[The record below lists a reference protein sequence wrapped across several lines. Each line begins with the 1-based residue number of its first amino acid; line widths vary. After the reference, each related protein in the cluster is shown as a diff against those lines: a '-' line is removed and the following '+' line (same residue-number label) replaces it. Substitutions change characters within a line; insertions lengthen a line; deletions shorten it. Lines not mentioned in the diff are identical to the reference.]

1 MLDLAVAYR
10 IYPGVS
16 KTPAAFSENKYK
28 LSELC
33 LRSFK
38 RALGSMHVKVWV
50 LLDGCPP
57 AYEELFR
64 SCFTAEELEIV
75 ALNGIGNLPTF
86 NRQIEILAT
95 QTEADMVYF
104 AEDDYFY
111 FPDALVKMVEF
122 ARRNEDV
129 DFVTPYDHPDAYET
143 SERLESH
150 RIKADV
156 DRHWRGASS
165 TCLTFLARRR
175 SLVSAQ
181 KIFASYTS
189 GNNDCSLWLS
199 LTQKLELLNPRV
211 HCSDINRVKLWLL
224 AMRWGWRQVLFGR
237 RYTLWSPLPTLAT
250 HMEAPCVAPLVDWQ
264 AHFWAAYDNQ
274 TGS

>member
-1 MLDLAVAYR
+1 MLDLAIAYR

-16 KTPAAFSENKYK
+16 KTPAIFSDDKFQ

-38 RALGSMHVKVWV
+38 RALGTMKVKVWA

-64 SCFTAEELEIV
+64 RYFSAEELEVIS
-75 ALNGIGNLPTF
+75 LDRIGNLPTF
-86 NRQIEILAT
+86 TRQIEILTA
-95 QTEADMVYF
+95 QSGAEIVYF

-111 FPDALVKMVEF
+111 FPDALGKMVEF
-122 ARRNEDV
+122 IRRNKDV

-143 SERLESH
+143 CERLESH
-150 RIKADV
+150 PIKADG

-165 TCLTFLARRR
+165 TCLTFMARRS
-175 SLVSAQ
+175 SLEQAK
-181 KIFASYTS
+181 KIFKSYTS
-189 GNNDCSLWLS
+189 GNNDCSLWIS
-199 LTQKLELLNPRV
+199 LTQKLGLLDPRV
-211 HCSDINRVKLWLL
+211 HCSDVNRVKLWLL

-237 RYTLWSPLPTLAT
+237 RYTLWSPMPTLAT
-250 HMEAPCVAPLVDWQ
+250 HMEGPCVAPLVDWQ
-264 AHFWAAYDNQ
+264 AHFQLACKEQAED
-274 TGS
+274 